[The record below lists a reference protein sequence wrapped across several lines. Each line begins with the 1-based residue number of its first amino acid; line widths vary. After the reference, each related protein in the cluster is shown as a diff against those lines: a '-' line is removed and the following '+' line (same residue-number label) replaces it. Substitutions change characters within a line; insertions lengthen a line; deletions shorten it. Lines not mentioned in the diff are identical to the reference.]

1 MERRILTLLL
11 VAVCAIAGAQARTV
25 KGTVVDQVNE
35 PVIGAT
41 INVLGTTLS
50 GVTDFDGTFEI
61 ANVPDGATLKFTYIG
76 MQAVELPASDNMT
89 VQMQDDVRNLDE
101 VVVIGYGSAQAK
113 DLTSPIS
120 VVRGE
125 ELLAT
130 PSASPMAAMQ
140 GKVAGVNV
148 VNSGTPGEGP
158 KVQIRGNGSFTG
170 GSPLYVVDGM
180 FYDNIDFLNANDIAD
195 MSVLKDASAAAIYG
209 VRAANG
215 VVLITTK
222 HGSKNQPAK
231 ITYNGYYG
239 IQKATNVLKMANSSE
254 YATMLLEANYDAY
267 VSTMKSSIDN
277 YGGSYASSDFHQWTY
292 GSDTDWYKELLRTAS
307 ITDHSLSITGGGEKA
322 TYSMGINYMQQDGV
336 MDVDNYYK
344 RLNFRAALDYE
355 ATSWL
360 KVGFNGIFSKGRQR
374 TPNNV
379 AWQQAFNAPGIY
391 PVMDDKNTATYP
403 THYGSPES
411 VGFTNNFY
419 NPVATANYQNSRNDI
434 NKYLTNFYAQIT
446 FIPSKLN
453 FRTSYAYDYSAIHNR
468 TYMPEY
474 YVSSNQRNDKS
485 WVSKSEAT
493 YNNWIW
499 DNVLTYKDS
508 FGDHNLGIM
517 AGHSLREDKYSYL
530 YGIGYGIVDGD
541 DAYKYISI
549 SSESDSRRASDGGT
563 RYRSNSYFGRINY
576 DYLGKY
582 LLMFTFRADGTSK
595 YQETWGYYP
604 SVGAAW
610 VMSKEDFML
619 NQNAIDYLKWRAS
632 WGRLGNNAVPASD
645 GFRSVSTG
653 VGSSGVYGNAT
664 IAGFQNNSYF
674 TNLKWEV
681 VDETNVGV
689 EFATLRNRLSVDV
702 DWFYRMTRKA
712 VIAPRLPFENATLLQ
727 NIGKILNTGVDVSI
741 NWADRVGNDF
751 KYNIGANLSYLKNEV
766 KSLSGNPYIA
776 GGKTYQFV
784 GKEMNSFYGYVVDGI
799 YQTAEECAN
808 DRTAVANGLQPGDFK
823 YKDLNNDGIVDGED
837 RTTLGSYLPN
847 LIYSLNF
854 GFQWKGLDFSLST
867 YGNAGAQ
874 MYNRKRALRYAQSN
888 YNFDHDQVANRW
900 TGAGSTNTYP
910 SAEGWIRSWNVS
922 DQRVNSFFV
931 EDADF
936 FRIQNITLGYTFK
949 NIKMG
954 SYTMPSLRL
963 SATADRPLTLFK
975 AHSFTPELSDAEG
988 WDTEVYPLTATY
1000 TFGVTIDF

>member
-1 MERRILTLLL
+1 MERKLLTLLL
-11 VAVCAIAGAQARTV
+11 VVATAFAGMQARTV
-25 KGTVVDQVNE
+25 RGTVVDQVNE

-41 INVLGTTLS
+41 IRVLGTTM
-50 GVTDFDGTFEI
+50 GAVTDFDGTFEI
-61 ANVPDGATLKFTYIG
+61 ANVPEGATLKFTYLG
-76 MQAVELPASDNMT
+76 MHAVEMVASDVMN
-89 VQMQDDVRNLDE
+89 VQMMDDVTNLDE

-113 DLTSPIS
+113 DLTSPIK

-140 GKVAGVNV
+140 GKVSGVNV

-239 IQKATNVLKMANSSE
+239 IQKATNVLEMANSSE

-267 VSTMKSSIDN
+267 VSTMKASIDN
-277 YGGSYASSDFHQWTY
+277 FGGSYSGDFHSWKF
-292 GSDTDWYKELLRTAS
+292 GSDTDWYGELLRTAS

-322 TYSMGINYMQQDGV
+322 TYSLGINYLYQDGV
-336 MDVDNYYK
+336 MNVENYYK
-344 RLNFRAALDYE
+344 RLNFRAAVDYE
-355 ATSWL
+355 ATNWL
-360 KVGFNGIFSKGRQR
+360 KVGFNGVFSKGQQQA
-374 TPNNV
+374 PNNA

-391 PVMDDKNTATYP
+391 PVYDNNNDASP
-403 THYGSPES
+403 VHYGSPAS

-419 NPVATANYQNSRNDI
+419 NPVATANYQDSRNDI

-453 FRTSYAYDYSAIHNR
+453 FKTSYAYDYSSVRNR

-474 YVSSNQRNDKS
+474 FVSSNQHVDKS
-485 WVSKSEAT
+485 YVSKNEST

-508 FGDHNLGIM
+508 FGDHNLGVM
-517 AGHSLREDKYSYL
+517 LGTSLREDKFHNL

-541 DAYKYISI
+541 DAYKYIGLGTDGDAS
-549 SSESDSRRASDGGT
+549 RASDDGT

-576 DYLGKY
+576 DYMGKY

-604 SVGAAW
+604 SIGAAW
-610 VMSKEDFML
+610 VISKEDFMQ
-619 NQNAIDYLKWRAS
+619 NQNAIDFLKLRAS

-653 VGSSGVYGNAT
+653 VGSSGVFGNAT

-681 VDETNVGV
+681 VDETNVGL
-689 EFATLRNRLSVDV
+689 ELATLNNRLSFDI
-702 DWFYRMTRKA
+702 DWFYRMTNKA
-712 VIAPRLPFENATLLQ
+712 VIAPRLPFENGTLLQ

-741 NWADRVGNDF
+741 NWADRIGNDF
-751 KYNIGANLSYLKNEV
+751 KYYIGANLSYLKNEV
-766 KSLSGNPYIA
+766 KDLAGNPYIA
-776 GGKTYQFV
+776 GGATYQFV
-784 GKEMNSFYGYVVDGI
+784 GKEMNSFYGYEVEGI
-799 YQTAEECAN
+799 YQTEAECAA
-808 DRTAVANGLQPGDFK
+808 DATAVANGLQPGDFK
-823 YKDLNNDGIVDGED
+823 YKDLNGDGIVDGND
-837 RTTLGSYLPN
+837 RTTLGSYIPN
-847 LIYSLNF
+847 FIYGINL
-854 GFQWKGLDFSLST
+854 GFQWKGLDFALTT
-867 YGNAGAQ
+867 YGNAGAE

-888 YNFDHDQVANRW
+888 YNFDRDQVVNRW

-910 SAEGWIRSWNVS
+910 SAEGWIRTWNVS

-936 FRIQNITLGYTFK
+936 FRIQNVTLGYTFK

-954 SYTMPSLRL
+954 NYTLPSLRL
-963 SATADRPLTLFK
+963 SATADRPFTFFS
-975 AHSFTPELSDAEG
+975 ANSFTPELSNADG

>member
-1 MERRILTLLL
+1 MERKLLTLLL
-11 VAVCAIAGAQARTV
+11 VIATAFAGMHARTV

-41 INVLGTTLS
+41 IRVLGTTM
-50 GVTDFDGTFEI
+50 GAVTDFDGTFEI
-61 ANVPDGATLKFTYIG
+61 ANVPEGATLKFTYLG
-76 MQAVELPASDNMT
+76 MHAVEMVASDVMN
-89 VQMQDDVRNLDE
+89 VQMVDDVTNLDE

-113 DLTSPIS
+113 DLTAPIA

-140 GKVAGVNV
+140 GKVSGVNV

-180 FYDNIDFLNANDIAD
+180 FYDNIDFLNANDIAE

-239 IQKATNVLKMANSSE
+239 IQKATNVLEMATSSE

-267 VSTMKSSIDN
+267 VSTMKASIDHF
-277 YGGSYASSDFHQWTY
+277 GGSYNGDFHSWTF
-292 GSDTDWYKELLRTAS
+292 GSNTDWYGELLRTAS

-322 TYSMGINYMQQDGV
+322 TYSLGINYLYQDGV
-336 MDVDNYYK
+336 MNVENYYK
-344 RLNFRAALDYE
+344 RLNFRAAVDYE
-355 ATSWL
+355 ATNWL
-360 KVGFNGIFSKGRQR
+360 KVGFNGVFSKGQQQA
-374 TPNNV
+374 PNNA

-391 PVMDDKNTATYP
+391 PVYDNTNDASP
-403 THYGSPES
+403 VHYGSPAS

-419 NPVATANYQNSRNDI
+419 NPVATANYQDSHNDI

-453 FRTSYAYDYSAIHNR
+453 FKTSYAYDYTSVRNR
-468 TYMPEY
+468 TYMPEFF
-474 YVSSNQRNDKS
+474 VSSNQHVDKS
-485 WVSKSEAT
+485 YVSKSEST

-508 FGDHNLGIM
+508 FGDHNLGVM
-517 AGHSLREDKYSYL
+517 LGTSLREDKYHNL
-530 YGIGYGIVDGD
+530 NGIGYGIMDGD
-541 DAYKYISI
+541 DAYKYIGLGT
-549 SSESDSRRASDGGT
+549 DGDASRAGDGGT

-576 DYLGKY
+576 DYMGKY

-604 SVGAAW
+604 SIGAAW
-610 VMSKEDFML
+610 VISKEDFMQ
-619 NQNAIDYLKWRAS
+619 NQNAIDFLKLRAS

-645 GFRSVSTG
+645 GFRSVATG
-653 VGSSGVYGNAT
+653 VGSSGVFGNAT

-681 VDETNVGV
+681 VDETNVGL
-689 EFATLRNRLSVDV
+689 ELATLNNRLSFDI
-702 DWFYRMTRKA
+702 DWFYRMTNKA
-712 VIAPRLPFENATLLQ
+712 VIAPRLPFENGTLLQ

-741 NWADRVGNDF
+741 NWADRIGNDF
-751 KYNIGANLSYLKNEV
+751 KYYIGANLSYLKNEV
-766 KSLSGNPYIA
+766 KELAGNPYIA

-784 GKEMNSFYGYVVDGI
+784 GKEMNSFYGYVVEGI
-799 YQTAEECAN
+799 YQTEAECAA
-808 DRTAVANGLQPGDFK
+808 DKTAVANGLQPGDFK
-823 YKDLNNDGIVDGED
+823 YKDLNGDGIVDGED

-847 LIYSLNF
+847 FIYSFNL
-854 GFQWKGLDFSLST
+854 GFQWKGLDFALTT

-888 YNFDHDQVANRW
+888 YNFDRDQVVNRW

-910 SAEGWIRSWNVS
+910 SAAAWTRTWNVS

-936 FRIQNITLGYTFK
+936 FRIQNVTLGYTFK

-954 SYTMPSLRL
+954 SYTLPALRL
-963 SATADRPLTLFK
+963 SATADRPLTIFS
-975 AHSFTPELSDAEG
+975 ANSFTPELSDIEG

>member
-1 MERRILTLLL
+1 MERKLLTLLL
-11 VAVCAIAGAQARTV
+11 VIATAFAGMHARTV

-41 INVLGTTLS
+41 IRVLGTTM
-50 GVTDFDGTFEI
+50 GAVTDFDGTFEI
-61 ANVPDGATLKFTYIG
+61 ANVPEGATLKFTYLG
-76 MQAVELPASDNMT
+76 MHAVEMVASDVMN
-89 VQMQDDVRNLDE
+89 VQMMDDVTNLDE

-113 DLTSPIS
+113 DLTSPIK

-267 VSTMKSSIDN
+267 VSTMKASIDKFGGN
-277 YGGSYASSDFHQWTY
+277 YSGDFHSWTF
-292 GSDTDWYKELLRTAS
+292 GSNTDWYGELLRTAN

-322 TYSMGINYMQQDGV
+322 TYSLGINYLYQDGV
-336 MDVDNYYK
+336 MDVKNYYK
-344 RLNFRAALDYE
+344 RLNFRAAVDYE
-355 ATSWL
+355 ATNWL
-360 KVGFNGIFSKGRQR
+360 KVGFNGVFSKGQQQA
-374 TPNNV
+374 PNNA

-391 PVMDDKNTATYP
+391 PVYDMNNNTSP
-403 THYGSPES
+403 VHYGSPES

-453 FRTSYAYDYSAIHNR
+453 FKTSYAYDYTSVRNR

-474 YVSSNQRNDKS
+474 FVSNNQHVDKSYVSKTES
-485 WVSKSEAT
+485 T

-508 FGDHNLGIM
+508 FGDHNLGVM
-517 AGHSLREDKYSYL
+517 LGHSLREDKFSSL

-541 DAYKYISI
+541 DAYKYIGLGTD
-549 SSESDSRRASDGGT
+549 SDASRASDGGT

-576 DYLGKY
+576 DYMGKY

-604 SVGAAW
+604 SIGAAW
-610 VMSKEDFML
+610 VISKEDFMQ
-619 NQNAIDYLKWRAS
+619 NQNAIDFLKLRAS

-653 VGSSGVYGNAT
+653 VGSSGVFGNAT

-681 VDETNVGV
+681 VDETNVGL
-689 EFATLRNRLSVDV
+689 ELATLNNRLSFDI
-702 DWFYRMTRKA
+702 DWFYRMTNKA
-712 VIAPRLPFENATLLQ
+712 VIAPRLPFENGTLLQ

-741 NWADRVGNDF
+741 NWADRIGNDF
-751 KYNIGANLSYLKNEV
+751 KYYIGANLSYLKNEV
-766 KSLSGNPYIA
+766 KDLAGNPYIA

-784 GKEMNSFYGYVVDGI
+784 GKEMNSFYGYVVEGI
-799 YQTAEECAN
+799 YQTEAECAA
-808 DRTAVANGLQPGDFK
+808 DKTAQANGLQPGDFK
-823 YKDLNNDGIVDGED
+823 YKDLNGDGIVDGED

-847 LIYSLNF
+847 FIYSFNL
-854 GFQWKGLDFSLST
+854 GFQWKGLDFALTT

-888 YNFDHDQVANRW
+888 YNFDRDQVVNRW

-910 SAEGWIRSWNVS
+910 SAAGWTRTWNVS

-931 EDADF
+931 EDANF
-936 FRIQNITLGYTFK
+936 FRIQNVTLGYTFK

-954 SYTMPSLRL
+954 SYTLPALRL
-963 SATADRPLTLFK
+963 SATADRPLTIFS
-975 AHSFTPELSDAEG
+975 ANSFTPELSDIEG

>member
-1 MERRILTLLL
+1 MERKLLTLLL
-11 VAVCAIAGAQARTV
+11 VIATAFAGMHARTV

-41 INVLGTTLS
+41 IRVLGTTM
-50 GVTDFDGTFEI
+50 GAVTDFDGTFEI
-61 ANVPDGATLKFTYIG
+61 ANVPEGATLKFTYLG
-76 MQAVELPASDNMT
+76 MHAVEMVASDVMN
-89 VQMQDDVRNLDE
+89 VQMVDDVTNLDE

-113 DLTSPIS
+113 DLTAPIA

-140 GKVAGVNV
+140 GKVSGVNV

-180 FYDNIDFLNANDIAD
+180 FYDNIDFLNANDIAE

-239 IQKATNVLKMANSSE
+239 IQKATNVLEMATSSE

-267 VSTMKSSIDN
+267 VSTMKASIDHF
-277 YGGSYASSDFHQWTY
+277 GGSYNGDFHSWTF
-292 GSDTDWYKELLRTAS
+292 GSNTDWYGELLRTAS

-322 TYSMGINYMQQDGV
+322 TYSLGINYLYQDGV
-336 MDVDNYYK
+336 MNVENYYK
-344 RLNFRAALDYE
+344 RLNFRAAVDYE
-355 ATSWL
+355 ATNWL
-360 KVGFNGIFSKGRQR
+360 KVGFNGVFSKGQQQA
-374 TPNNV
+374 PNNA

-391 PVMDDKNTATYP
+391 PVYDNTNDASP
-403 THYGSPES
+403 VHYGSPAS

-419 NPVATANYQNSRNDI
+419 NPVATANYQDSHNDI

-453 FRTSYAYDYSAIHNR
+453 FKTSYAYDYTSVRNR
-468 TYMPEY
+468 TYMPEFF
-474 YVSSNQRNDKS
+474 VSSNQHVDKS
-485 WVSKSEAT
+485 YVSKSEST

-508 FGDHNLGIM
+508 FGDHNLGVM
-517 AGHSLREDKYSYL
+517 LGTSLREDKYHNL
-530 YGIGYGIVDGD
+530 YGIGYGIMDGD
-541 DAYKYISI
+541 DAYKYIGLGT
-549 SSESDSRRASDGGT
+549 DGDASRAGDGGT

-576 DYLGKY
+576 DYMGKY

-604 SVGAAW
+604 SIGAAW
-610 VMSKEDFML
+610 VISKEDFMQ
-619 NQNAIDYLKWRAS
+619 NQNAIDFLKLRAS

-645 GFRSVSTG
+645 GFRSVATG
-653 VGSSGVYGNAT
+653 VGSSGVFGNAT

-681 VDETNVGV
+681 VDETNVGL
-689 EFATLRNRLSVDV
+689 ELATLNNRLSFDI
-702 DWFYRMTRKA
+702 DWFYRMTNKA
-712 VIAPRLPFENATLLQ
+712 VIAPRLPFENGTLLQ

-741 NWADRVGNDF
+741 NWADRIGNDF
-751 KYNIGANLSYLKNEV
+751 KYYIGANLSYLKNEV
-766 KSLSGNPYIA
+766 KELAGNPYIA

-784 GKEMNSFYGYVVDGI
+784 GKEMNSFYGYVVEGI
-799 YQTAEECAN
+799 YQTEAECAA
-808 DRTAVANGLQPGDFK
+808 DKTAVANGLQPGDFK
-823 YKDLNNDGIVDGED
+823 YKDLNGDGIVDGED

-847 LIYSLNF
+847 FIYSFNL
-854 GFQWKGLDFSLST
+854 GFQWKGLDFALTT

-888 YNFDHDQVANRW
+888 YNFDRDQVVNRW

-910 SAEGWIRSWNVS
+910 SAAAWTRTWNVS

-936 FRIQNITLGYTFK
+936 FRIQNVTLGYTFK

-954 SYTMPSLRL
+954 SYTLPALRL
-963 SATADRPLTLFK
+963 SATADRPLTIFS
-975 AHSFTPELSDAEG
+975 ANSFTPELSDIEG

>member
-1 MERRILTLLL
+1 MKKRFLMLLL
-11 VAVCAIAGAQARTV
+11 LMSCAIVSVHALTV
-25 KGTVVDQVNE
+25 RGTVVDQVNE

-41 INVLGTTLS
+41 VKVLGTTM
-50 GVTDFDGTFEI
+50 GAVTDFDGNFEI
-61 ANVPDGATLKFTYIG
+61 ANVPAGAVLKFTFMG
-76 MQAVELPASDNMT
+76 MQAVEMEASETMSI
-89 VQMQDDVRNLDE
+89 QLLDDVRNLDE

-113 DLTSPIS
+113 DLTAPIS
-120 VVRGE
+120 VVKGE
-125 ELLAT
+125 ELLAVPT
-130 PSASPMAAMQ
+130 ASPMAAMQ

-158 KVQIRGNGSFTG
+158 KVHIRGNGSFTS

-222 HGSKNQPAK
+222 HGNKNQPAK

-239 IQKATNVLKMANSSE
+239 IQKATNVLKMASSSE
-254 YATMLLEANYDAY
+254 YATMLMEANYDAY
-267 VSTMKSSIDN
+267 VSTMKASIDR
-277 YGGSYASSDFHQWTY
+277 YGGSYSNSDFHNWTY
-292 GSDTDWYKELLRTAS
+292 GSNTDWYKELLRTAA

-322 TYSMGINYMQQDGV
+322 TYSLGINYLHQDGV
-336 MDVDNYYK
+336 MDVKNYY
-344 RLNFRAALDYE
+344 RRMNFRAALDYE

-360 KVGFNGIFSKGRQR
+360 KVGFNGIFSKGKQQA
-374 TPNNV
+374 PNNA
-379 AWQQAFNAPGIY
+379 AWQHAFNAPGIY
-391 PVMDDKNTATYP
+391 PVMDEKNENTFP

-419 NPVATANYQNSRNDI
+419 NPVATANYQNSQNDI

-446 FIPSKLN
+446 FIPTKLN
-453 FRTSYAYDYSAIHNR
+453 FRTSYSYDYSAIHNR
-468 TYMPEY
+468 TYLPEY
-474 YVSSNQRNDKS
+474 YVGTVQRNDKS
-485 WVSKSEAT
+485 WVSKTEST

-499 DNVLTYKDS
+499 DNVLTYKDT
-508 FGDHNLGIM
+508 FGNHNVGLM
-517 AGHSLREDKYSYL
+517 LGHSLREDKYHSL

-541 DAYKYISI
+541 DAYKYIGI
-549 SSESDSRRASDGGT
+549 STDSDSRRASDGGT
-563 RYRSNSYFGRINY
+563 RYRSNSYFGRFNY
-576 DYLGKY
+576 DYMGKY
-582 LLMFTFRADGTSK
+582 LFMATFRADGTSK

-604 SVGAAW
+604 SFGVAW
-610 VMSKEDFML
+610 VMSKEDFMA
-619 NQNAIDYLKWRAS
+619 NQTAIDYLKWRAS

-653 VGSSGVYGNAT
+653 TWSSGVFGNAT

-689 EFATLRNRLSVDV
+689 EFATLRNRLSVDI

-712 VIAPRLPFENATLLQ
+712 VIAPRLPFENGTLLQ

-741 NWADRVGNDF
+741 NWADRIGADF
-751 KYNIGANLSYLKNEV
+751 KYYIGANLSYLKNEV
-766 KSLSGNPYIA
+766 KDLAGNPYIA

-784 GKEMNSFYGYVVDGI
+784 GEKMNSFYGYVVDGI
-799 YQTAEECAN
+799 YQTEQECAS
-808 DRTAVANGLQPGDFK
+808 DRTAQANGLKPGDFK
-823 YKDLNNDGIVDGED
+823 YKDLNGDGIVDGED
-837 RTTLGSYLPN
+837 RTTLGSYLPSF
-847 LIYSLNF
+847 IYSINL
-854 GFQWKGLDFSLST
+854 GFQWKNLDFALTT
-867 YGNAGAQ
+867 YGNAGAK

-900 TGAGSTNTYP
+900 TGPGSTNKYP

-936 FRIQNITLGYTFK
+936 FRIQNVTLGYTFR

-954 SYTMPSLRL
+954 SYTLPSLRL

-975 AHSFTPELSDAEG
+975 ANSFTPELNDPEG